1 MSRWKQ
7 LPASMEPRQR
17 QLTVQLRRFK
27 DRSGLTL
34 RAVAART
41 GYSRSS
47 WDRYLNGRALPPR
60 QAVEAFARA
69 CDGDPVRLL
78 ALHEVAAERG
88 GDADAV
94 PEMLPDALPDALLV
108 AGPDAAPEPADAGPA
123 RTGRVRGLR
132 RPGLAV
138 GAAVV
143 AAVVVAAL
151 ALSLVLVR
159 PWGDGGERASETK
172 AFVFEAGVDHPCK
185 VHRADDGLLYAGYS
199 RTRTGLIGPQ
209 SAQWPVVE
217 AQCLLRH
224 RGLAPGIADG
234 FFGPRTGR
242 AVQRLQKR
250 AHLVVDGIVG
260 EDTWKALRT

>member
-88 GDADAV
+88 GGAGAL
-94 PEMLPDALPDALLV
+94 PEAPTDALPG
-108 AGPDAAPEPADAGPA
+108 AGPDAAPEAADAGP
-123 RTGRVRGLR
+123 VRGLR
-132 RPGLAV
+132 RPGLVV
-138 GAAVV
+138 GAAVI

-151 ALSLVLVR
+151 ALALVLVR
-159 PWGDGGERASETK
+159 PWGDGGERAAAPKE
-172 AFVFEAGVDHPCK
+172 FVFKAGVDHPCK
-185 VHRADDGLLYAGYS
+185 VHRAGDGLLYAGYS